1 MSTIRANSA
10 VASKTQPLITNV
22 SDTARWAA
30 ANRAT
35 ESARTDA
42 LFRDP
47 FAAWVAGERGAAIAA
62 RAPWQTR
69 NGWPVVARTTAFDEL
84 IVDSLAQGCDR
95 VLCLAAGLDARPYRL
110 QLSESLVWI
119 EADLPLLME
128 EKNAALAHEAPR
140 CRLTRQAV
148 DLANPAARAAFLDD
162 ALAGAKRALVI
173 TEGLLMY
180 LTQEVVLS
188 VAKDLARSS
197 VRYWIFD
204 ILSPAIRETVTG
216 ETRMGMANA
225 PYLFAPSDGVAY
237 FEAIGW
243 RAKDIRSIF
252 DETHRLGRLP
262 WLLHILGSLPL
273 PRPDPRRPARTPWSA
288 VVRLCQ

>member
-1 MSTIRANSA
+1 VNATRTDSA
-10 VASKTQPLITNV
+10 AAGKTQSLVANV

-30 ANRAT
+30 ANRAS
-35 ESARTDA
+35 ESAREDA
-42 LFRDP
+42 LFHDP
-47 FAAWVAGERGAAIAA
+47 FAAWLAGERGAAIAA
-62 RAPWQTR
+62 KAPWLTR
-69 NGWPVVARTTAFDEL
+69 NGWPVAARTKAIDDL
-84 IVDSLAQGCDR
+84 IAGSLAEGCDR

-110 QLSESLVWI
+110 ELPESLVWI
-119 EADLPLLME
+119 EADLPALVE
-128 EKNAALAHEAPR
+128 EKNAALAHETPR
-140 CRLTRQAV
+140 CRVTRQAV
-148 DLANPAARAAFLDD
+148 DLADPAARAAFLDD
-162 ALAGAKRALVI
+162 ALAGAKRALVV

-204 ILSPAIRETVTG
+204 ILSPAIRETMTG

-225 PYLFAPSDGVAY
+225 PFLFAPSDGVAY

-252 DETHRLGRLP
+252 DEAHRLGRLP

-273 PRPDPRRPARTPWSA
+273 PRPDPRRPARAAWSA